1 LPEVMKHFPELQNP
15 KRTSLKP
22 KDIIACFKLKVW
34 DFDKKQ
40 MVGV

>member
-1 LPEVMKHFPELQNP
+1 VYNSIPELR
-15 KRTSLKP
+15 KCKKTSLKP

-34 DFDKKQ
+34 DTEKQQ